1 MNLKEPGR
9 CRYWPALKWCRRYI
23 RLEELRKITKSPIT
37 ITDLW
42 AETRTW
48 DFQNTNKNAI
58 ISSATSEFINMVFL
72 MKDKDFEL
80 QKKHESNSKF
90 WINFELL
97 GSKYK
102 IYYFRIPWI
111 QFCTHKFTGKP
122 FQAQLT
128 HLEHKQDIFLYIYKN
143 LQLLRKICHM

>member
-1 MNLKEPGR
+1 
-9 CRYWPALKWCRRYI
+9 
-23 RLEELRKITKSPIT
+23 
-37 ITDLW
+37 
-42 AETRTW
+42 
-48 DFQNTNKNAI
+48 
-58 ISSATSEFINMVFL
+58 

-102 IYYFRIPWI
+102 IYYFHIPWI
-111 QFCTHKFTGKP
+111 QFCTHKFTEKP

-143 LQLLRKICHM
+143 LQLLPKICHM